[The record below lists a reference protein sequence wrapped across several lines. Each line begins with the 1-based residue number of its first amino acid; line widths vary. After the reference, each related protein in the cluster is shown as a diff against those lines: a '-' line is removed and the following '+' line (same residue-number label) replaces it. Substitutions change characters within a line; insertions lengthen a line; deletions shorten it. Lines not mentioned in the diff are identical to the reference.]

1 MKKLSFAVLAASLVF
16 VPASLSAQ
24 EFDVPQNPPVI
35 LAPETVV
42 VDPVEPVAEEP
53 VVEPQKAKKEKKV
66 KEPKAPKVKVV
77 KEKKEKKEKYYGF
90 CNHLGIGVGA
100 GIMDGLS
107 ATVGVPLG
115 GHLQLRGNY
124 SVGIPDQV
132 YPLQYTVPDLGT
144 YKISGKDVHLQDI
157 TLRGELTKNLNA
169 MADLYLSKKGGF
181 HITVG
186 ISGILDPKILS
197 VSADI
202 SKPLSEAFPDQDP
215 SGLFIELNDDAATDP
230 AKKQIRIST
239 DKEGVLHLDMR
250 DRQQQFRYYFGIG
263 WGRVASIKSWL
274 NLNLDLGVQQTNGFE
289 FVGYNYDGQPQVF
302 TSGLIGHKDKVENLP
317 GVGTIEDILD
327 KAAAGELPYLK
338 GFMPVV
344 RLGLTIRLF

>member
-1 MKKLSFAVLAASLVF
+1 MKKLSIAVFAASLAF

-42 VDPVEPVAEEP
+42 VDPVTEPAAEEP
-53 VVEPQKAKKEKKV
+53 VVEPKKAKKEKKV
-66 KEPKAPKVKVV
+66 KEPKVKEVKEPKV
-77 KEKKEKKEKYYGF
+77 KKEKYYGF
-90 CNHLGIGVGA
+90 CNHLGVGAYA

-107 ATVGVPLG
+107 AGVGLPLGGFLQIRGIYSVGVP
-115 GHLQLRGNY
+115 
-124 SVGIPDQV
+124 DQI

-144 YKISGKDVHLQDI
+144 QNINGNSVELKDI
-157 TLRGELTKNLNA
+157 TIKGELTRNLNA

-181 HITVG
+181 HITIGV
-186 ISGILDPKILS
+186 SGILDPKILS
-197 VSADI
+197 VSADV
-202 SKPLSEAFPDQDP
+202 SKQLNEAFPGQDP
-215 SGLFIELNDDAATDP
+215 SSLFIELNDDATNN
-230 AKKQIRIST
+230 KIRIST

-250 DRQQQFRYYFGIG
+250 DRQEKFRMYYGIG

-302 TSGLIGHKDKVENLP
+302 TSGLVDHKDK
-317 GVGTIEDILD
+317 IASFEDLLD
-327 KAAAGELPYLK
+327 KAAAGDLPYLK
-338 GFMPVV
+338 GFMPVI

>member
-16 VPASLSAQ
+16 IPASLSAQ

-53 VVEPQKAKKEKKV
+53 VVEPKKAKKEKKV
-66 KEPKAPKVKVV
+66 KEPKV
-77 KEKKEKKEKYYGF
+77 KEVKEPKAKKEKYYGF

-107 ATVGVPLG
+107 ATVGIPLG
-115 GHLQLRGNY
+115 GHLQIRGNY
-124 SVGIPDQV
+124 SVGVPDQV

-144 YKISGKDVHLQDI
+144 YNVSGKDVHLQDI
-157 TLRGELTKNLNA
+157 TLRADLTKNLNA

-202 SKPLSEAFPDQDP
+202 SKPLKEAFPDQDP
-215 SGLFIELNDDAATDP
+215 SSLFIELNDDAANN
-230 AKKQIRIST
+230 KIRIST
-239 DKEGVLHLDMR
+239 DKEGVLHLDMK
-250 DRQQQFRYYFGIG
+250 DKQEKFRMYYGIG

-274 NLNLDLGVQQTNGFE
+274 NLNLDLGLQQTNGFE
-289 FVGYNYDGQPQVF
+289 IVGYNYDGQPQVF
-302 TSGLIGHKDKVENLP
+302 TSGLVDHKDKV
-317 GVGTIEDILD
+317 GSFEDLLD
-327 KAAAGELPYLK
+327 KAAAGDLPYIK
-338 GFMPVV
+338 GFMPVI

>member
-16 VPASLSAQ
+16 IPASLSAQ

-53 VVEPQKAKKEKKV
+53 VVEPKKAKKEKKV
-66 KEPKAPKVKVV
+66 KEPKV
-77 KEKKEKKEKYYGF
+77 KEVKEPKAKKEKYYGF

-107 ATVGVPLG
+107 ATVGIPLG

-124 SVGIPDQV
+124 SVGVPDQV

-144 YKISGKDVHLQDI
+144 YNVSGKDVHLQDI
-157 TLRGELTKNLNA
+157 TLKGELTRNLNA

-181 HITVG
+181 HITIG
-186 ISGILDPKILS
+186 ISGIRDPKILS

-202 SKPLSEAFPDQDP
+202 SKPLKEAFPDQDP
-215 SGLFIELNDDAATDP
+215 STLFIELNDDAANN
-230 AKKQIRIST
+230 KIRIST
-239 DKEGVLHLDMR
+239 DKEGVLHLDMK
-250 DRQQQFRYYFGIG
+250 DKQEKFRMYYGIG

-302 TSGLIGHKDKVENLP
+302 TSGLVDHKDKV
-317 GVGTIEDILD
+317 GSFEDLLD

-338 GFMPVV
+338 GFMPVI
-344 RLGLTIRLF
+344 RLGISIRLF

>member
-16 VPASLSAQ
+16 IPASLSAQ

-53 VVEPQKAKKEKKV
+53 VVEPKKAKKEKKV
-66 KEPKAPKVKVV
+66 KEPKV
-77 KEKKEKKEKYYGF
+77 KEVKEPKAKKEKYYGF

-107 ATVGVPLG
+107 ATVGIPLG
-115 GHLQLRGNY
+115 GHLQIRGNY
-124 SVGIPDQV
+124 SVGVPDQV

-144 YKISGKDVHLQDI
+144 YNVSGKDVHLQDI
-157 TLRGELTKNLNA
+157 TLRADLTKNLNA

-186 ISGILDPKILS
+186 IRGILDPKILS

-202 SKPLSEAFPDQDP
+202 SKPLKEAFPDQDP
-215 SGLFIELNDDAATDP
+215 SSLFIELNDDAANN
-230 AKKQIRIST
+230 KIRIST
-239 DKEGVLHLDMR
+239 DKEGVLHLDMK
-250 DRQQQFRYYFGIG
+250 DKQEKFRMYYGIG

-274 NLNLDLGVQQTNGFE
+274 NLNLDLGLQQTNGFE
-289 FVGYNYDGQPQVF
+289 IVGYNYDGQPQVF
-302 TSGLIGHKDKVENLP
+302 TSGLVDHKDKV
-317 GVGTIEDILD
+317 GSFEDLLD
-327 KAAAGELPYLK
+327 KAAAGDLPYIK
-338 GFMPVV
+338 GFMPVI

>member
-16 VPASLSAQ
+16 IPASLSAQ

-53 VVEPQKAKKEKKV
+53 VVEPKKAKKEKKV
-66 KEPKAPKVKVV
+66 KEPKV
-77 KEKKEKKEKYYGF
+77 KEVKEPKAKKEKYYGF

-107 ATVGVPLG
+107 ATVGIPLG
-115 GHLQLRGNY
+115 GHLQIRGNY
-124 SVGIPDQV
+124 SVGVPDQV
-132 YPLQYTVPDLGT
+132 SHLQYTVPDLGT
-144 YKISGKDVHLQDI
+144 YNVSGKDVHLQDI
-157 TLRGELTKNLNA
+157 TLRADLTKNLNA

-202 SKPLSEAFPDQDP
+202 SKPLKEAFPDQDP
-215 SGLFIELNDDAATDP
+215 SSLFIELNDDAANN
-230 AKKQIRIST
+230 KIRIST
-239 DKEGVLHLDMR
+239 DKEGVLHLDMK
-250 DRQQQFRYYFGIG
+250 DKQEKFRMYYGIG

-274 NLNLDLGVQQTNGFE
+274 NLNLDLGLQQTNGFE
-289 FVGYNYDGQPQVF
+289 IVGYNYDGQPQVF
-302 TSGLIGHKDKVENLP
+302 TSGLVDHKDKV
-317 GVGTIEDILD
+317 GSFEDLLD
-327 KAAAGELPYLK
+327 KAAAGDLPYIK
-338 GFMPVV
+338 GFMPVI

>member
-1 MKKLSFAVLAASLVF
+1 MIIVNNMKTLSIAALAASLAF
-16 VPASLSAQ
+16 IPAALSAQ
-24 EFDVPQNPPVI
+24 EFDVPQNPPVV

-42 VDPVEPVAEEP
+42 VDPAEPVAEEP
-53 VVEPQKAKKEKKV
+53 VAEPQKAKKEKKV

-77 KEKKEKKEKYYGF
+77 KEKKEKYYGLF
-90 CNHLGIGVGA
+90 NHLGVGVGA

-124 SVGIPDQV
+124 SFGVPDQI

-144 YKISGKDVHLQDI
+144 YNVSGKDVHLKDI
-157 TLRGELTKNLNA
+157 TVKGDLTKNLNA

-197 VSADI
+197 INADI
-202 SKPLSEAFPDQDP
+202 SKPLSEAFPGQDP
-215 SGLFIELNDDAATDP
+215 SSLFIELNDDATSN
-230 AKKQIRIST
+230 KIRIST

-250 DRQQQFRYYFGIG
+250 DKQKQFRYYFGIG
-263 WGRVASIKSWL
+263 WGRVASIKSRL

-289 FVGYNYDGQPQVF
+289 IVGYNYDGQPQVF
-302 TSGLIGHKDKVENLP
+302 TSGLVDHKDKVSSF
-317 GVGTIEDILD
+317 EDLLD
-327 KAAAGELPYLK
+327 KAAAGDLPYIK
-338 GFMPVV
+338 GFMPVI
-344 RLGLTIRLF
+344 RLGLTLRLF

>member
-16 VPASLSAQ
+16 IPASLSAQ

-53 VVEPQKAKKEKKV
+53 VVEPKKAKKEKKV
-66 KEPKAPKVKVV
+66 KEPKV
-77 KEKKEKKEKYYGF
+77 KEVKEPKAKKEKYYGF

-107 ATVGVPLG
+107 ATVGIPLG
-115 GHLQLRGNY
+115 GHLQIRGNY
-124 SVGIPDQV
+124 SVGVPDQV
-132 YPLQYTVPDLGT
+132 YHLQYTVPDLGT
-144 YKISGKDVHLQDI
+144 YNVSGKDVHLQDI
-157 TLRGELTKNLNA
+157 TLRADLTKNLNA

-202 SKPLSEAFPDQDP
+202 SKPLKEAFPDQDP
-215 SGLFIELNDDAATDP
+215 SSLFIELNDDAANN
-230 AKKQIRIST
+230 KIRIST
-239 DKEGVLHLDMR
+239 DKEGVLHLDMK
-250 DRQQQFRYYFGIG
+250 DKQEKFRMYYGIG

-274 NLNLDLGVQQTNGFE
+274 NLNLDLGLQQTNGFE
-289 FVGYNYDGQPQVF
+289 IVGYNYDGQPQVF
-302 TSGLIGHKDKVENLP
+302 TSGLVDHKDKV
-317 GVGTIEDILD
+317 GSFEDLLD
-327 KAAAGELPYLK
+327 KAAAGDLPYIK
-338 GFMPVV
+338 GFMPVI

>member
-1 MKKLSFAVLAASLVF
+1 MKKLSFAVLAASLAF
-16 VPASLSAQ
+16 IPASLSAQ

-53 VVEPQKAKKEKKV
+53 VVEPKKAKKEKKV
-66 KEPKAPKVKVV
+66 KEPKVKEVKEPKV
-77 KEKKEKKEKYYGF
+77 KKEKYYGF

-107 ATVGVPLG
+107 ATVGIPLG
-115 GHLQLRGNY
+115 GHLQIRGNY
-124 SVGIPDQV
+124 SIGLPDQV

-144 YKISGKDVHLQDI
+144 YNISGKDVHLQDI
-157 TLRGELTKNLNA
+157 TLRADLTKNLNA

-197 VSADI
+197 VSADL
-202 SKPLSEAFPDQDP
+202 SKQLNEAFPGQDP
-215 SGLFIELNDDAATDP
+215 SSLFIELNDDAANN
-230 AKKQIRIST
+230 KIRIST
-239 DKEGVLHLDMR
+239 DKEGVLHLDMK
-250 DRQQQFRYYFGIG
+250 DKQEKFRMYYGIG

-274 NLNLDLGVQQTNGFE
+274 NLNLDLGLQQTNGFE
-289 FVGYNYDGQPQVF
+289 IVGYNYDGQPQVF
-302 TSGLIGHKDKVENLP
+302 TSGLVDHKDKV
-317 GVGTIEDILD
+317 GSFEDLLD
-327 KAAAGELPYLK
+327 KAAAGDLPYIK
-338 GFMPVV
+338 GFMPVI